1 MFKLVRLKIRRALPI
16 VVLIMVLMIGNIL
29 AYFTD
34 MDTATNEFTTG
45 RISIDLQEPNWDP
58 GQGGELVPGYE
69 IPKDPQVLND
79 GINDAFVF
87 VTVDVPYQNV
97 TTTDEEGNKLQP
109 TDTELFS
116 YDVKDGWVQV
126 GEPDIDTENNIIKY
140 VYAYSKDGELTPLK
154 PEDTTTTIFDF
165 IQFEDV
171 IEDEGLEDTK
181 LDVVVKAYGIQ
192 TDNIDGGK
200 TSPEDVWPIVD
211 KSEINEYD
219 TDIAL
224 EDIVI
229 DYGLPVTI
237 EASKLGDEP
246 VVEEL
251 SYATHGTVEIDG
263 DSSKG
268 NFKVTYTLTE
278 MLSEMDTVH
287 LVTESGEEYTFNV
300 IPATTMYYE
309 ENFNNLITF
318 TGSGWKG
325 ELKDDKYTNY
335 KQELGTVGNNI
346 GSVYGFDKAY
356 LEDHTDSNGT
366 SYYGDTSNGTIRF
379 IYTFTGTGTSFFA
392 RTSPNTGYMQIKLY
406 KGTESTGSNYISIIY
421 NDTYYKYENSNEIN
435 DANTLYNIPV
445 YTESD
450 LPYGTYTVVATIA
463 KKGTSVGRPN
473 GSGNEFYL
481 DGIRIYNPANN
492 GYNNEIIKNAYL
504 IDNEAYPEHFEIRDK
519 ILEQGSFNNGFS
531 EINGA
536 VFMENNSTTN
546 DIVNYENDGPKNEVY
561 LKNNQKIA
569 FRLSNENSDNIS
581 AVHLGAKAPFKKG
594 ASVKVYE
601 YGKEVKTI
609 NVNTSMDM
617 YYDITDYITW
627 EDGNTGLIV
636 IECNGEEGAVA
647 SITNMKITYK
657 DESAGTTSALITKDD
672 IDKLI

>member
-1 MFKLVRLKIRRALPI
+1 MRNKLKISTIALFLI
-16 VVLIMVLMIGNIL
+16 FVLLIGNIL

-34 MDTATNEFTTG
+34 ADTTTNEFTTG
-45 RISIDLQEPNWDP
+45 RISIDLQEPSWDP
-58 GQGGELVPGYE
+58 SLGGELVPGYE

-79 GINDAFVF
+79 GINDAYVF
-87 VTVDVPYQNV
+87 VTTEVPYQKV
-97 TTTDEEGNKLQP
+97 TTTDENGNKLQP
-109 TDTELFS
+109 TDTKLFS
-116 YDVKDGWVQV
+116 YNVGEEWVEV
-126 GEPDIDTENNIIKY
+126 GEPTINTESSTVQH
-140 VYAYSKDGELTPLK
+140 VYAYAKNNKLTTLEPGETTEPL
-154 PEDTTTTIFDF
+154 FDN
-165 IQFEDV
+165 IKFEDIV
-171 IEDEGLEDTK
+171 SDEGLEEID
-181 LDVVVKAYGIQ
+181 LNVGVSAYGIQ
-192 TDNIDGGK
+192 TKNINGGK
-200 TSPEDVWPIVD
+200 TDPDSVWPIVY
-211 KSEINEYD
+211 KS
-219 TDIAL
+219 TGPVSL

-229 DYGLPVTI
+229 DFGLPVEITL
-237 EASKLGDEP
+237 SKLGKDP

-251 SYATHGTVEIDG
+251 SYATYGTVEIDG

-268 NFKVTYTLTE
+268 DFTITYTLTK
-278 MLSEMDTVH
+278 LLDDVDTVH
-287 LVTESGEEYTFNV
+287 LITENGKEYTFNV

-346 GSVYGFDKAY
+346 DSVYGFDNAY

-366 SYYGDTSNGTIRF
+366 SYYGDTSNGAIRF

-406 KGTESTGSNYISIIY
+406 KGTESTGSNCISITY

-435 DANTLYNIPV
+435 DENTLYNIPV

-492 GYNNEIIKNAYL
+492 GDNNEIIKNAYL

-519 ILEQGSFNNGFS
+519 ILEQGSFNNVFS

-627 EDGNTGLIV
+627 DDGETGLIV
-636 IECNGEEGAVA
+636 IECNGEEGEVA

-657 DESAGTTSALITKDD
+657 DEPTSKTSAVINSRDINDLTK
-672 IDKLI
+672 